1 MSISKI
7 NNNIYFSK
15 SQNHSPSKSLRSFQ
29 GKQFSE
35 SQDDSQ
41 VVTKLSDEDLKIL
54 ASVGPNNRLQKVS
67 QKTVNTL
74 LFTIPIIDS
83 VATGLVKK
91 GQLSSKLSSTAKT
104 AGKWGAVFAVAA
116 SLNAVKRFVN
126 SKSDALDKFNKEHA
140 FASTMID
147 FAVLYT
153 AFNAVTN
160 AGKNLFEYTK
170 NSFPTIGKTLKN
182 SVLKPSK
189 EFLNNSIIN
198 KKIVKPAENY
208 VAKKPYLAGA
218 NKITAALLVPTMAI
232 AVLMRYNKEY
242 KNRNENVQTNYNF
255 LKAVNSFLPE
265 KE

>member
-153 AFNAVTN
+153 LSMLLLMRV
-160 AGKNLFEYTK
+160 
-170 NSFPTIGKTLKN
+170 KT
-182 SVLKPSK
+182 
-189 EFLNNSIIN
+189 FLNIQKTVS
-198 KKIVKPAENY
+198 P
-208 VAKKPYLAGA
+208 
-218 NKITAALLVPTMAI
+218 LLV
-232 AVLMRYNKEY
+232 KH
-242 KNRNENVQTNYNF
+242 
-255 LKAVNSFLPE
+255 LKILF
-265 KE
+265 